1 VYTEL
6 AREAII
12 SWKDQKKWD
21 DTYHEY
27 VTELAIQKNKYQKLN
42 SSKRSGVLVLGSSD
56 TEEETS
62 YVSESYRNDVALG
75 AVLERLQN
83 GDQIRS
89 VFPPD
94 IRTATFSDRRGYLN
108 RDGGWANAGQGLSML
123 LSKVIALKGKVL
135 PGKSVH
141 KILRKNGKTT
151 GVQCTDDSVFD
162 AGLIIIAT
170 GSWTASTFPELDLAH
185 MCLATG

>member
-1 VYTEL
+1 MYTEL
-6 AREAII
+6 AREAIV
-12 SWKDQKKWD
+12 SWKDQNKWG

-27 VTELAIQKNKYQKLN
+27 VKIIRVAMSK
-42 SSKRSGVLVLGSSD
+42 SSQLPRSGVLVLGSSD
-56 TEEETS
+56 AEETS

-83 GDQIRS
+83 DDQIRS

-94 IRTATFSDRRGYLN
+94 IRTATFSDRKGYLN

-123 LSKVIALKGKVL
+123 LSTVIALKGKVL
-135 PGKSVH
+135 PGKSVR
-141 KILRKNGKTT
+141 KILRQNGKTT

-162 AGLIIIAT
+162 AGLVIIAT
-170 GSWTASTFPELDLAH
+170 GAWTASIFPELDLAH